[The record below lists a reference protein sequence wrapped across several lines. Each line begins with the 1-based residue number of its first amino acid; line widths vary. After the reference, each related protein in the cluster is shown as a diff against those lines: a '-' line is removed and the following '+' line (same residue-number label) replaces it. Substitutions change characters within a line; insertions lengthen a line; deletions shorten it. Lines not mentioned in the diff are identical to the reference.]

1 MPIKTRSKKGEE
13 ETMSAGDSARL
24 LEKLS
29 KKLDDMNTTQER
41 RHEELCNKLAGLEQ
55 KTSTLATDLKELK
68 EGLQS
73 LENDLIDVK
82 QDVETKADKAHV
94 LELENRII
102 DLQNRSRRNN
112 IVIWNVPEGSEK
124 DTFMVEFVKR
134 SLLIDLIDHMKL
146 EGAENIEIMRAHRT
160 PTAIRRDASK
170 PRPIHVYLLKY
181 TDRQYILANA
191 AKCLK
196 ENQYD
201 GSSLYISDDVTKD
214 VREQRKEAEREAF
227 KESSPKR

>member
-1 MPIKTRSKKGEE
+1 M
-13 ETMSAGDSARL
+13 
-24 LEKLS
+24 
-29 KKLDDMNTTQER
+29 
-41 RHEELCNKLAGLEQ
+41 EQ

-73 LENDLIDVK
+73 LENDLADVK
-82 QDVETKADKAHV
+82 QDVETKADTAHV
-94 LELENRII
+94 LELEN
-102 DLQNRSRRNN
+102 
-112 IVIWNVPEGSEK
+112 WNVPEGSEK
-124 DTFMVEFVKR
+124 DTFLVEFVKR
-134 SLLIDLIDHMKL
+134 SLLIDHMKL

-160 PTAIRRDASK
+160 PTAIRRDALK

-214 VREQRKEAEREAF
+214 VREQRKKL
-227 KESSPKR
+227 KEKHLKNLRQRDDVQFAYVAWSVPAKILYKLKDNPGLKAVQ

>member
-1 MPIKTRSKKGEE
+1 
-13 ETMSAGDSARL
+13 
-24 LEKLS
+24 
-29 KKLDDMNTTQER
+29 MNTTQKT

-55 KTSTLATDLKELK
+55 KMSTLATDLKELK

-73 LENDLIDVK
+73 LENDLADVK

-102 DLQNRSRRNN
+102 DLQNRSHRNN

-124 DTFMVEFVKR
+124 DTFLVEFLKR
-134 SLLIDLIDHMKL
+134 SLLIDHIKL

-160 PTAIRRDASK
+160 LTVIRRGTLK
-170 PRPIHVYLLKY
+170 PRPINVYLLKY

-191 AKCLK
+191 TKCLK

-201 GSSLYISDDVTKD
+201 GSSLHISDDVTKE
-214 VREQRKEAEREAF
+214 VREQGKKLKGKHLKNLRQRDDVQFAYVAWSVPAKILYKLKDNPALKAVQ
-227 KESSPKR
+227 